1 MNNCYFSN
9 EGMTSTTANYYA
21 NIAKELQN
29 AALERLNSVKFYNTS
44 IAVIGSSEK
53 QIMSEGNPYLDFIMD
68 DLLTVSS
75 MNAFC
80 AWVREAIKEKEE
92 QQRSVLRMG
101 MEEWAKTQ
109 GLEMP
114 VVPVMPKNTAT
125 YTEQDVINSWDI
137 NRRNKYLRLEA
148 FAATFG
154 KYIHPEGAYSKAR
167 KKAHTALNNPITT
180 TGEGRDMVLYYTESS
195 VDINAVDSLFL
206 ALQDQY
212 RSYEKELNQLKAEI
226 KETVNAVIRDQ
237 QEAYEKEVDAWK
249 AANNEFNV
257 KWNEMRSR
265 FSVWQKNEL
274 ERIAKLKIAIP
285 DSLKESFKLVKNAGD
300 PLSNL

>member
-53 QIMSEGNPYLDFIMD
+53 QVMSEGNKHLDFVVQ

-80 AWVREAIKEKEE
+80 AWIREAIKEKEE
-92 QQRSVLRMG
+92 QQRAILRTSV
-101 MEEWAKTQ
+101 EEWARTM
-109 GLEMP
+109 GYTMP
-114 VVPVMPKNTAT
+114 VSPTAPKNTAC

-137 NRRNKYLRLEA
+137 NKRNKYLRCEA

-154 KYIHPEGAYSKAR
+154 KYIHPEGAYNKAR

-180 TGEGRDMVLYYTESS
+180 EGEGRDMILYYTGPS
-195 VDINAVDSLFL
+195 VNINDVDALFL
-206 ALQDQY
+206 SLQDQY

-226 KETVNAVIRDQ
+226 KETVNFKIREL
-237 QEAYEKEVDAWK
+237 QEAYNLEVDEWK
-249 AANNEFNV
+249 
-257 KWNEMRSR
+257 K
-265 FSVWQKNEL
+265 KH
-274 ERIAKLKIAIP
+274 
-285 DSLKESFKLVKNAGD
+285 
-300 PLSNL
+300 

>member
-29 AALERLNSVKFYNTS
+29 AALERLNSVKFHNTS

-53 QIMSEGNPYLDFIMD
+53 QMMSEGNPCLDFVMD
-68 DLLTVSS
+68 DLVTVSA

-80 AWVREAIKEKEE
+80 AWVREAIKEKDE
-92 QQRSVLRMG
+92 QQRSVLRMS
-101 MEEWAKTQ
+101 MEEWAKIQ

-114 VVPVMPKNTAT
+114 VMPVMPKNMAT

-167 KKAHTALNNPITT
+167 KRAHTALNNPITT

-212 RSYEKELNQLKAEI
+212 RGYEKELNQLKAEI
-226 KETVNAVIRDQ
+226 KETVNAAIRDQ

-249 AANNEFNV
+249 AANNEFNA

-265 FSVWQKNEL
+265 FNVWQKNEL

-285 DSLKESFKLVKNAGD
+285 DALKESFKTVKNAGD
-300 PLSNL
+300 SSK

>member
-53 QIMSEGNPYLDFIMD
+53 QIMSEGNPCLDFIMD

-101 MEEWAKTQ
+101 MEEWAKIQ
-109 GLEMP
+109 GFEMP
-114 VVPVMPKNTAT
+114 VMPIMPKNTAT

-137 NRRNKYLRLEA
+137 NRRNKYLRIEA

-249 AANNEFNV
+249 AANNEFNA

-265 FSVWQKNEL
+265 FNVWQKNEL

-285 DSLKESFKLVKNAGD
+285 DTLKESFKIVKNAGD
-300 PLSNL
+300 SSK

>member
-53 QIMSEGNPYLDFIMD
+53 QVMSEGNKHLDFVVQ

-92 QQRSVLRMG
+92 QQRSTLCMS
-101 MEEWAKTQ
+101 MDEWAKTM
-109 GLEMP
+109 GYTMP
-114 VVPVMPKNTAT
+114 VSPTAPKNTAC

-137 NRRNKYLRLEA
+137 NKRNKYLRCEA

-167 KKAHTALNNPITT
+167 KQAHTALNNPITT
-180 TGEGRDMVLYYTESS
+180 IGEGRDMILHYKEPS
-195 VDINAVDSLFL
+195 VNINDVDALFL
-206 ALQDQY
+206 SLQDQY
-212 RSYEKELNQLKAEI
+212 RGYEKELNQLKAEI
-226 KETVNAVIRDQ
+226 KETVNFKIREL
-237 QEAYEKEVDAWK
+237 QEAYNLEVDEWRK
-249 AANNEFNV
+249 KHDEFNAA
-257 KWNEMRSR
+257 WNVMRSE
-265 FSVWQKNEL
+265 FSTWQKNEL
-274 ERIAKLKIAIP
+274 ERISKLKIAIP
-285 DSLKESFKLVKNAGD
+285 DTLKETFNVVKNAGD
-300 PLSNL
+300 SSK

>member
-29 AALERLNSVKFYNTS
+29 AALERLNSVTFYNIS

-53 QIMSEGNPYLDFIMD
+53 QIMSEGNPCLDFIMD

-92 QQRSVLRMG
+92 QQRSVFRMS
-101 MEEWAKTQ
+101 MEEWAKIQ
-109 GLEMP
+109 GLELP
-114 VVPVMPKNTAT
+114 VMPVMPKNTAT

-137 NRRNKYLRLEA
+137 NRRNKYLRIEA

-249 AANNEFNV
+249 AANNEFNA

-265 FSVWQKNEL
+265 FNVWQKNEL

-285 DSLKESFKLVKNAGD
+285 DTLKDSFKIVKNAGD
-300 PLSNL
+300 SSK

>member
-29 AALERLNSVKFYNTS
+29 AALERLNSIKFYNTS

-53 QIMSEGNPYLDFIMD
+53 QTMSEGNPCLDFIMD

-92 QQRSVLRMG
+92 QQRSVLRMS
-101 MEEWAKTQ
+101 MEEWAKIQ
-109 GLEMP
+109 GLELP
-114 VVPVMPKNTAT
+114 VMPVMPKNTAT

-206 ALQDQY
+206 TLQDQY

-226 KETVNAVIRDQ
+226 KETVNAAIRDQ
-237 QEAYEKEVDAWK
+237 QEAYEKEVDIWK
-249 AANNEFNV
+249 AANNEFNA

-265 FSVWQKNEL
+265 FNVWQKNEL

-285 DSLKESFKLVKNAGD
+285 DTLKDSFKIVKNAGD
-300 PLSNL
+300 SSK

>member
-29 AALERLNSVKFYNTS
+29 AALERLNSVKFYSTS

-53 QIMSEGNPYLDFIMD
+53 QLMSEGNPCLDFIMD

-80 AWVREAIKEKEE
+80 AWVREAIKEKDE
-92 QQRSVLRMG
+92 QQHSVLRMSI
-101 MEEWAKTQ
+101 EEWAKIQ
-109 GLEMP
+109 GLELP
-114 VVPVMPKNTAT
+114 VMPVMPKNMAT
-125 YTEQDVINSWDI
+125 HTEQDVINSWDI
-137 NRRNKYLRLEA
+137 NKRNKYLRCEA

-167 KKAHTALNNPITT
+167 KKAHAALNNPITT
-180 TGEGRDMVLYYTESS
+180 VGEGRDMILHYTESS

-226 KETVNAVIRDQ
+226 KEIVNAVIRDQ
-237 QEAYEKEVDAWK
+237 QAAYEKEVDVWK
-249 AANNEFNV
+249 SAHNEFNA
-257 KWNEMRSR
+257 KWNELRSQ
-265 FSVWQKNEL
+265 FNVWQKNEL

-285 DSLKESFKLVKNAGD
+285 DTLKGTFNVVKNAGD
-300 PLSNL
+300 SSK